1 MYLAIDAGS
10 PAVHLYVDDL
20 NVGGGD
26 GGIRTLDT
34 LFKVCSFSKRVPS
47 AARPRLHRLD
57 MPYAVTRRKSLRN
70 FPRFGPNQIR
80 SGRSFL
86 SLYNVFGFLNAV
98 PSRPKAAKCAVA
110 A

>member
-1 MYLAIDAGS
+1 
-10 PAVHLYVDDL
+10 
-20 NVGGGD
+20 
-26 GGIRTLDT
+26 
-34 LFKVCSFSKRVPS
+34 
-47 AARPRLHRLD
+47 

-86 SLYNVFGFLNAV
+86 SLYNVLGFLDAV